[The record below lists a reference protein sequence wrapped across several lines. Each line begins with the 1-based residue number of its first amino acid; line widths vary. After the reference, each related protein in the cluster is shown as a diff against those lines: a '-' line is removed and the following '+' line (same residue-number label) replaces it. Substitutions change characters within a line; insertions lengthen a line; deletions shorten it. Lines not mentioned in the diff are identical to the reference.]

1 MLHQRYLVS
10 SLVRHDSFAL
20 HVVENAHLVFDLFHA
35 LLSSFGFDK
44 SNSLLCSGIYWHVVS
59 LCSHVVLAF
68 QVAHEEMWIQF
79 GADVLE
85 LIIDLES
92 QFLGFVLSIDH
103 ALVLLEFLVSQL
115 VCSIAPL
122 SFTLVKAL
130 SEVVCVGCRCVDGL
144 LQLDRF

>member
-1 MLHQRYLVS
+1 M
-10 SLVRHDSFAL
+10 
-20 HVVENAHLVFDLFHA
+20 
-35 LLSSFGFDK
+35 
-44 SNSLLCSGIYWHVVS
+44 
-59 LCSHVVLAF
+59 LAF